1 MEELWNII
9 LHFEPRRVSSSL
21 FSFYSTIFSI
31 FVLEY
36 LRIATMN
43 KLMNCIKK
51 VLEKK
56 EIKQTW
62 LANKPGKSFHIVN
75 SNVCNYRQPSLEV
88 RFKITKSFK

>member
-1 MEELWNII
+1 
-9 LHFEPRRVSSSL
+9 
-21 FSFYSTIFSI
+21 
-31 FVLEY
+31 
-36 LRIATMN
+36 MN

-88 RFKITKSFK
+88 RFKTYVFTTDCYSISCM

>member
-1 MEELWNII
+1 
-9 LHFEPRRVSSSL
+9 
-21 FSFYSTIFSI
+21 
-31 FVLEY
+31 
-36 LRIATMN
+36 MN

-56 EIKQTW
+56 EIKQTR

>member
-1 MEELWNII
+1 
-9 LHFEPRRVSSSL
+9 
-21 FSFYSTIFSI
+21 
-31 FVLEY
+31 
-36 LRIATMN
+36 MN

-88 RFKITKSFK
+88 RFKITKSIK

>member
-1 MEELWNII
+1 
-9 LHFEPRRVSSSL
+9 
-21 FSFYSTIFSI
+21 
-31 FVLEY
+31 
-36 LRIATMN
+36 MN

-88 RFKITKSFK
+88 RFKITKSLKYILKIQLIAKNKAYYL